1 MIHFRCTTLVHIFD
15 YIWMLFDLQT
25 FEKKKGY
32 KHISICK
39 KKVTDGSKLKTEQKY
54 SAELETMLS
63 LQHFG

>member
-1 MIHFRCTTLVHIFD
+1 MYHHGA
-15 YIWMLFDLQT
+15 YIWLHLNVVWFANIWKKWIQTHLNLQ
-25 FEKKKGY
+25 
-32 KHISICK
+32 

>member
-1 MIHFRCTTLVHIFD
+1 
-15 YIWMLFDLQT
+15 MLFDLQT